1 VLGVHIPLET
11 ETAILGAANPIAK
24 SIEICRDNLR
34 RILDHEYARQL
45 PLGINVESVSIN
57 RDEIDASIDLFRA
70 LERVVRERFGE
81 RG

>member
-1 VLGVHIPLET
+1 VAGRPHPTRNLDRDPRRREPDRQI
-11 ETAILGAANPIAK
+11 
-24 SIEICRDNLR
+24 IEICRDNLR

-45 PLGINVESVSIN
+45 PLGINVEGVSIN